1 MQNDSA
7 ARHVVLD
14 DGESVSVHDTHA
26 CNDAADLVAARRAGQ
41 TPPPH
46 HAGLPG
52 LADGVDGLR
61 FITAAVRSAAADG
74 AWVPLKE
81 VSE

>member
-1 MQNDSA
+1 MTA
-7 ARHVVLD
+7 ARID
-14 DGESVSVHDTHA
+14 DARLAEIDRLAGRELADT
-26 CNDAADLVAARRAGQ
+26 
-41 TPPPH
+41 
-46 HAGLPG
+46 GLPG